1 MCFQRVR
8 ALPIALVVAVMAG
21 AWGAGCGG
29 EVRVGAD
36 ANLTCESDSD
46 CPRPMTCTVA
56 ANRCVLPGVV
66 LDTVAPLFL
75 SSSSSTSRL
84 GAEQDV
90 TVTLV
95 FSEAIATASVSVDQ
109 GRTGPG
115 TPLAG
120 VVVEGDTVVVDLDG
134 STLVSGPLALVA
146 AVTDTAGLLLQ
157 VRIATG
163 VVVDVDAPDIVADD
177 VAVFAAVK
185 NPLFPGRTASAR
197 IDSTVTVTVTWDEPL
212 AVDAVAE
219 VTLRDSA
226 GAVSTPAVAPLSAD
240 TRSTFDIDAA
250 DVAGFA
256 DGDIEIAL
264 AVVDDVGNRAVR
276 VVPTPIV
283 KDTTPPPAPTFARLR
298 RSPFGAEHAD
308 VKTDVEGAA
317 TDAVLVLVVPAGVLV
332 GPLDV
337 PLHVGRIAPD
347 AQGRLALTVEIDVPA
362 VRLVS
367 VDAAGNQSEAARADI
382 TELVAS
388 TAAVGTPHRLLA
400 RPVATEVLVQGG
412 DVVVDDALRAAGA
425 AGITTEAAPF
435 WRPVTSIEADVANGR
450 ALLAPDPVLGGV
462 IMVAD
467 GETFRVRGSTVE
479 RLDVPRLP
487 MVRGAAMATDT
498 RRGRIVLFGGA
509 QAGVDAAGIVRN
521 DLFEWDGTRWSQVLQ
536 HNPAAT
542 DRPSPRVGHGAGF
555 VAAEGGVVI
564 VNGCGADFVN
574 FLGCAAPLAPE
585 VWVWDGVSFS
595 RRCAGAACGDAPQP
609 IRPEVMSDT
618 DGVLLV
624 TGGANDSGFTL
635 VESDPPP
642 ALKRFVGGTF
652 TGRCAGACARAIP
665 VDGLAYRDA
674 RTGVPTVLGSC
685 GSVACLVAVN
695 ADDTTTTTELDNDV
709 GVPAADAGLQQRP
722 FTLDGDRLL
731 LAERTFPGQ
740 RILAVDRGEFGQV
753 FPRVLSPRC
762 GGSVVVIGGEAQVVG
777 GCGACRLGPAADQCL
792 TPTTVVEAPLSARS
806 SRPGGVV
813 SGTTSA
819 VPVDGG
825 DTALVSW
832 QLLDG
837 VGTMEVRRASAMDQ
851 IQRFDLGRD
860 TYVAAA
866 VSPGGSSRVVVV
878 TAISDVVTFPPDFRI
893 LEPVLIVDTSVAGA
907 SLQPGCERGCAL
919 NRSTGLGVVAAATR
933 DGRALLFGGDVR
945 NDVVDATIIID
956 ELGQGTV
963 LDLAVHPSARQGA
976 AAAFDVERELTWVFG
991 GTVRGENV
999 TSSPPVCA
1007 DAGGP
1012 SACSDVWTFDGA
1024 AWTEVHPV
1032 DILGV
1037 GTPAARFRAQLG
1049 VVAGRVVVAGGAI
1062 GDGSLTL
1069 SDAWVLEASTTTPPS
1084 HQLVA
1089 SFAPY
1094 GTDAEQTFAGLSMRW
1109 CGSAHDATGAEVPV
1123 ALRAFAGGGW
1133 REFDTVIDVDD
1144 ATCVVGVL
1152 DVGDIADVVVR
1163 DPGRAI
1169 VVEVVPQLTHT
1180 GRQAPSITTTAYT
1193 ATAQFVARR

>member
-120 VVVEGDTVVVDLDG
+120 VVVDGDTVVVVVDG

-250 DVAGFA
+250 DLAGFA
-256 DGDIEIAL
+256 DGDIEIEV

-509 QAGVDAAGIVRN
+509 QAGVDAAGLVRN

>member
-120 VVVEGDTVVVDLDG
+120 VVVDGDTVVVVVDG

-250 DVAGFA
+250 DLAGFA
-256 DGDIEIAL
+256 DGDIEIEV

-509 QAGVDAAGIVRN
+509 QAGVDAAGLVRN

-1084 HQLVA
+1084 HHLVA
-1089 SFAPY
+1089 SFASY

>member
-120 VVVEGDTVVVDLDG
+120 VVVDGDTVVVVVDG

-250 DVAGFA
+250 DLAGFA
-256 DGDIEIAL
+256 DGDIEIEV

-1049 VVAGRVVVAGGAI
+1049 VANGRVVMTGGVGTRNA
-1062 GDGSLTL
+1062 TL

-1084 HQLVA
+1084 HHLVA
-1089 SFAPY
+1089 SFASY

-1123 ALRAFAGGGW
+1123 TLRAFAGGGW
-1133 REFDTVIDVDD
+1133 RQFDTVIDVDD

>member
-1 MCFQRVR
+1 
-8 ALPIALVVAVMAG
+8 
-21 AWGAGCGG
+21 
-29 EVRVGAD
+29 
-36 ANLTCESDSD
+36 
-46 CPRPMTCTVA
+46 
-56 ANRCVLPGVV
+56 
-66 LDTVAPLFL
+66 
-75 SSSSSTSRL
+75 
-84 GAEQDV
+84 
-90 TVTLV
+90 
-95 FSEAIATASVSVDQ
+95 
-109 GRTGPG
+109 
-115 TPLAG
+115 
-120 VVVEGDTVVVDLDG
+120 
-134 STLVSGPLALVA
+134 
-146 AVTDTAGLLLQ
+146 
-157 VRIATG
+157 
-163 VVVDVDAPDIVADD
+163 
-177 VAVFAAVK
+177 
-185 NPLFPGRTASAR
+185 
-197 IDSTVTVTVTWDEPL
+197 
-212 AVDAVAE
+212 
-219 VTLRDSA
+219 
-226 GAVSTPAVAPLSAD
+226 
-240 TRSTFDIDAA
+240 
-250 DVAGFA
+250 
-256 DGDIEIAL
+256 
-264 AVVDDVGNRAVR
+264 
-276 VVPTPIV
+276 
-283 KDTTPPPAPTFARLR
+283 
-298 RSPFGAEHAD
+298 
-308 VKTDVEGAA
+308 
-317 TDAVLVLVVPAGVLV
+317 
-332 GPLDV
+332 
-337 PLHVGRIAPD
+337 
-347 AQGRLALTVEIDVPA
+347 
-362 VRLVS
+362 
-367 VDAAGNQSEAARADI
+367 
-382 TELVAS
+382 
-388 TAAVGTPHRLLA
+388 
-400 RPVATEVLVQGG
+400 
-412 DVVVDDALRAAGA
+412 
-425 AGITTEAAPF
+425 
-435 WRPVTSIEADVANGR
+435 
-450 ALLAPDPVLGGV
+450 
-462 IMVAD
+462 
-467 GETFRVRGSTVE
+467 
-479 RLDVPRLP
+479 

-498 RRGRIVLFGGA
+498 RRGRIVLVGGA
-509 QAGVDAAGIVRN
+509 QAGVDAAGLVRN

>member
-1 MCFQRVR
+1 M
-8 ALPIALVVAVMAG
+8 
-21 AWGAGCGG
+21 
-29 EVRVGAD
+29 GAD

-120 VVVEGDTVVVDLDG
+120 VVVDGDTVVVVVDG

-250 DVAGFA
+250 DLAGFA
-256 DGDIEIAL
+256 DGDIEIEV

-509 QAGVDAAGIVRN
+509 QAGVDAAGLVRN

>member
-1 MCFQRVR
+1 M
-8 ALPIALVVAVMAG
+8 
-21 AWGAGCGG
+21 
-29 EVRVGAD
+29 GAD

>member
-120 VVVEGDTVVVDLDG
+120 VVVDGDTVVVVVDG

-250 DVAGFA
+250 DLAGFA
-256 DGDIEIAL
+256 DGDIEIEV

>member
-120 VVVEGDTVVVDLDG
+120 VVVDGDTVVVVVDG

-250 DVAGFA
+250 DLAGFA
-256 DGDIEIAL
+256 DGDIEIEV

-509 QAGVDAAGIVRN
+509 QAGVDAAGLVRN

-595 RRCAGAACGDAPQP
+595 R
-609 IRPEVMSDT
+609 
-618 DGVLLV
+618 
-624 TGGANDSGFTL
+624 
-635 VESDPPP
+635 
-642 ALKRFVGGTF
+642 
-652 TGRCAGACARAIP
+652 
-665 VDGLAYRDA
+665 
-674 RTGVPTVLGSC
+674 
-685 GSVACLVAVN
+685 
-695 ADDTTTTTELDNDV
+695 
-709 GVPAADAGLQQRP
+709 
-722 FTLDGDRLL
+722 
-731 LAERTFPGQ
+731 
-740 RILAVDRGEFGQV
+740 
-753 FPRVLSPRC
+753 
-762 GGSVVVIGGEAQVVG
+762 
-777 GCGACRLGPAADQCL
+777 
-792 TPTTVVEAPLSARS
+792 
-806 SRPGGVV
+806 
-813 SGTTSA
+813 
-819 VPVDGG
+819 
-825 DTALVSW
+825 
-832 QLLDG
+832 
-837 VGTMEVRRASAMDQ
+837 
-851 IQRFDLGRD
+851 
-860 TYVAAA
+860 
-866 VSPGGSSRVVVV
+866 
-878 TAISDVVTFPPDFRI
+878 
-893 LEPVLIVDTSVAGA
+893 
-907 SLQPGCERGCAL
+907 
-919 NRSTGLGVVAAATR
+919 
-933 DGRALLFGGDVR
+933 
-945 NDVVDATIIID
+945 
-956 ELGQGTV
+956 
-963 LDLAVHPSARQGA
+963 
-976 AAAFDVERELTWVFG
+976 
-991 GTVRGENV
+991 
-999 TSSPPVCA
+999 
-1007 DAGGP
+1007 
-1012 SACSDVWTFDGA
+1012 
-1024 AWTEVHPV
+1024 
-1032 DILGV
+1032 
-1037 GTPAARFRAQLG
+1037 
-1049 VVAGRVVVAGGAI
+1049 
-1062 GDGSLTL
+1062 
-1069 SDAWVLEASTTTPPS
+1069 
-1084 HQLVA
+1084 
-1089 SFAPY
+1089 
-1094 GTDAEQTFAGLSMRW
+1094 
-1109 CGSAHDATGAEVPV
+1109 
-1123 ALRAFAGGGW
+1123 
-1133 REFDTVIDVDD
+1133 
-1144 ATCVVGVL
+1144 
-1152 DVGDIADVVVR
+1152 
-1163 DPGRAI
+1163 
-1169 VVEVVPQLTHT
+1169 
-1180 GRQAPSITTTAYT
+1180 
-1193 ATAQFVARR
+1193 